1 MELSIPSAS
10 LPVGPGAGSHGDAG
24 GSSAMLS
31 PSFLPLG
38 KPAERRLSSPGVGE
52 GEPCPAS
59 GYIFHPLFIKME
71 ISAAAWLA
79 ALRRAGAG
87 EMQVED
93 GDQRRGKALCTAGRD
108 AGGGPVV
115 FPHGFPLR
123 NPREVCAAGC
133 TRQAAGFSCSA
144 RHRGAAEGCQG
155 WLAARRVPGGRARRA
170 GSSSAGPR
178 GGTSVCPGGR
188 TALLQCGAGA
198 APGLASGRGA
208 RRGDGAGAAGT
219 RGAVCECVHVCVS
232 VSSSMGLQAKCA
244 QGRADAGVLVRT
256 NCVHVRLCPCL
267 CMCVSAQ
274 SCLAVSLC
282 VCVHNVQR
290 YVPPCA
296 CTRMECAGGCV
307 PACACTSVHGCA
319 SP

>member
-1 MELSIPSAS
+1 
-10 LPVGPGAGSHGDAG
+10 
-24 GSSAMLS
+24 MLS

-93 GDQRRGKALCTAGRD
+93 GDQRHRKASCTAGRD

-208 RRGDGAGAAGT
+208 RHSDGAGAAGT
-219 RGAVCECVHVCVS
+219 RGAVCECVHVCVCVLIHGS
-232 VSSSMGLQAKCA
+232 AGKMCTGACGCRCPCPYELRARTAVSLP
-244 QGRADAGVLVRT
+244 
-256 NCVHVRLCPCL
+256 VHVRECTELFG
-267 CMCVSAQ
+267 CV
-274 SCLAVSLC
+274 L
-282 VCVHNVQR
+282 VCVR
-290 YVPPCA
+290 A
-296 CTRMECAGGCV
+296 
-307 PACACTSVHGCA
+307 
-319 SP
+319 

>member
-10 LPVGPGAGSHGDAG
+10 LPVGPGAGSHRDAG

-93 GDQRRGKALCTAGRD
+93 GDQRHGKASCTAGRD
-108 AGGGPVV
+108 AGGGPVG
-115 FPHGFPLR
+115 FPRGFPLR
-123 NPREVCAAGC
+123 NPREVRAAGC
-133 TRQAAGFSCSA
+133 TCQAAGFSCSA

-155 WLAARRVPGGRARRA
+155 WPAARMVPGGRARGHVRVSCREDSPA
-170 GSSSAGPR
+170 AMRRRGSSRLGER
-178 GGTSVCPGGR
+178 
-188 TALLQCGAGA
+188 
-198 APGLASGRGA
+198 
-208 RRGDGAGAAGT
+208 T
-219 RGAVCECVHVCVS
+219 RGT
-232 VSSSMGLQAKCA
+232 A
-244 QGRADAGVLVRT
+244 QRGCRCCGDSR
-256 NCVHVRLCPCL
+256 
-267 CMCVSAQ
+267 
-274 SCLAVSLC
+274 
-282 VCVHNVQR
+282 
-290 YVPPCA
+290 
-296 CTRMECAGGCV
+296 GCV
-307 PACACTSVHGCA
+307 
-319 SP
+319 

>member
-1 MELSIPSAS
+1 
-10 LPVGPGAGSHGDAG
+10 
-24 GSSAMLS
+24 MLS

-93 GDQRRGKALCTAGRD
+93 GDQRRGKASCTAGRD

-170 GSSSAGPR
+170 GSLSAGPR

-208 RRGDGAGAAGT
+208 RRGGGVGAAGT
-219 RGAVCECVHVCVS
+219 RGAVCECVHVCVVCVCVVIHGS
-232 VSSSMGLQAKCA
+232 AGKMCTGACGCRCPCPYELRARTAVSLP
-244 QGRADAGVLVRT
+244 
-256 NCVHVRLCPCL
+256 VHVRECAELFG
-267 CMCVSAQ
+267 CV
-274 SCLAVSLC
+274 L
-282 VCVHNVQR
+282 VCVR
-290 YVPPCA
+290 A
-296 CTRMECAGGCV
+296 
-307 PACACTSVHGCA
+307 
-319 SP
+319 